1 MNRRQFAVTALASV
15 GGIVGQTAKPLARP
29 SVDQLAWHAME
40 MSMFVHFAPNTWQ
53 DREYDDLSTPLD
65 KIQPT
70 KLDTDQWVSV
80 AKSMGAKQIVFVAK
94 HTGGFCWWQTETS
107 KYGAKELGWRG
118 GKADLMADLSK
129 SCKRAGLKMGVYLSP
144 QDRSQEVG
152 LGGKAKTP
160 EAQTK
165 YDAIFRQ
172 QLTELLSK
180 YGEMSE
186 VWFDGSSV
194 VDVGDILKRHAPHAM
209 VFQSKYAT
217 IRWVGNELGYAPNP
231 AWNSVSAEAA
241 ASGVATAKDGAQ
253 DGTIWLP
260 NECDARMRREWFW
273 NSKNAESLKTVD
285 QLMLMYYRSVGHGS
299 LLLLNHTP
307 DMTGAIPESDAK
319 RASEF
324 GEEVRRRF
332 EEPVAVTKGTGRILE
347 LRLPKPARIDHVV
360 LMEDIKNGE
369 RVRKYLLEGLSGEG
383 WKPLSRGT
391 SIGYKKIDPFP
402 AKELL
407 RVRLR
412 IEESSGDPVLTRF
425 AVHAVGKGE
434 GLASIDSFQTHIL
447 RSWDPRTVK
456 VGEDTWDLNI
466 TELAEAAG
474 QYELEFLST
483 GGANRLNVDSVS
495 LLHGGTDSPEFVRR
509 LGRGPQFRVSITG
522 LGEILKLRTKLTVKD
537 GNDTFG
543 QVFLRQVE

>member
-1 MNRRQFAVTALASV
+1 MNRRQFGVTSIAGMGSLL
-15 GGIVGQTAKPLARP
+15 GQTAKPLARP
-29 SVDQLAWHAME
+29 SADQLAWQAME
-40 MSMFVHFAPNTWQ
+40 LSMFVHFAPNTWQ

-65 KIQPT
+65 KIQPN

-80 AKSMGAKQIVFVAK
+80 AKSMGAKQIIFVAK

-118 GKADLMADLSK
+118 GKADLMADLAK

-144 QDRSQEVG
+144 QDRSQDVG

-160 EAQTK
+160 EAQSK
-165 YDAIFRQ
+165 YDLVFRQ

-180 YGEMSE
+180 YGDMSE

-209 VFQSKYAT
+209 IFQSKYAT

-231 AWNSVSAEAA
+231 AWNAVASEAA
-241 ASGVATAKDGAQ
+241 ASGVATAKDGTP

-273 NSKNAESLKTVD
+273 NTKNDESLKTVD

-307 DMTGAIPESDAK
+307 DTTGAIPESDVK

-324 GEEVRRRF
+324 GEEIRRRF
-332 EEPVAVTKGTGRILE
+332 EEPVAESKSTGRIVE
-347 LRLPKPARIDHVV
+347 LRLPKAARIDHVV
-360 LMEDIKNGE
+360 LMEDIRNGQ
-369 RVRKYLLEGLSGEG
+369 RIKKYLVEAFTVEG
-383 WKPLSRGT
+383 WKTLSRGT
-391 SIGYKKIDPFP
+391 SIGHKKIDPFP
-402 AKELL
+402 AKEVA

-412 IEESSGDPVLTRF
+412 IEESTGDPMLLRF
-425 AVHAVGKGE
+425 ALHAVGKGE
-434 GLASIDSFQTHIL
+434 GLAPIDSFQTHIL
-447 RSWDPRTVK
+447 RSWNPGSVK
-456 VGEDTWDLNI
+456 VGEDTWDLDI
-466 TELAEAAG
+466 TSRVEAAG

-483 GGANRLNVDSVS
+483 GGENRLNIDSVS

-509 LGRGPQFRVSITG
+509 VGRGPQFRVSITG
-522 LGEILKLRTKLTVKD
+522 LGEILKLRVKVTVKD
-537 GNDTFG
+537 GTDTFG